1 MSLFLFQKIVI
12 RYIYNFS
19 GPVSQLALAPRACL
33 TDSKTSEHST
43 SSSKKLASTSSIEP
57 PEEENE
63 GLPSPL
69 SPSPMTVKMHTVV
82 SNTMD
87 SPRVVYNDHTK
98 LRVRA
103 LI

>member
-1 MSLFLFQKIVI
+1 LSDRLKNVRTLNII
-12 RYIYNFS
+12 I
-19 GPVSQLALAPRACL
+19 
-33 TDSKTSEHST
+33 
-43 SSSKKLASTSSIEP
+43 KKLASASSIEP

>member
-1 MSLFLFQKIVI
+1 MSLFLFHKIVI

-19 GPVSQLALAPRACL
+19 GPVSQLALC
-33 TDSKTSEHST
+33 SESLSDRLKNVRT
-43 SSSKKLASTSSIEP
+43 LNIIIKKLASTSSIEP